1 MSPVLTVTRDELV
14 ARRERVL
21 AELGMTGEE
30 FIEFAATHS
39 LDGKEW
45 EALEELESIAFLLGE
60 DI

>member
-1 MSPVLTVTRDELV
+1 MLTVTRSELV

-21 AELGMTGEE
+21 EELGMTAKE
-30 FIEFAATHS
+30 FMEFAGTHS

-60 DI
+60 DD